1 MNNQQSNPRHSI
13 ALAGFMGTGKS
24 SVGRLVAKKLS
35 LDFVDADSVI
45 VERAGKTIAEIFADD
60 GEPAFRALEA
70 EVCRE
75 LAHQPDLVI
84 ALGGGALLN
93 TETRARFESTSLL
106 VCLQASLDE
115 IIRRVGNDPSRP
127 LFSVDREKTQRL
139 LDSRAD
145 MYNSIPYQVQT
156 DGFSTKQVADQ
167 IIELWRSE
175 R

>member
-1 MNNQQSNPRHSI
+1 MTEQSNTRHNI

-24 SVGRLVAKKLS
+24 AVGRLVAQQLI
-35 LDFVDADSVI
+35 LDFVDADALI
-45 VERAGKTIAEIFADD
+45 EGRAGKTIAEIFAAD

-70 EVCRE
+70 KVCRE
-75 LAHQPDLVI
+75 LARQPDLVI
-84 ALGGGALLN
+84 ALGGGALID
-93 TETRARFESTSLL
+93 TETRAVFESTSLL

-139 LDSRAD
+139 LDSRAE
-145 MYNSIPYQVQT
+145 MYDSIPYQFQT
-156 DGFSTKQVADQ
+156 DGLSTEQVADQ
-167 IIELWRSE
+167 IVELWRNE

>member
-1 MNNQQSNPRHSI
+1 MTDQSNTKQHNI

-24 SVGRLVAKKLS
+24 SAGRLVAQQLS
-35 LDFVDADSVI
+35 LDFVDADALI
-45 VERAGKTIAEIFADD
+45 EERAGRSIAEIFATD
-60 GEPAFRALEA
+60 GEPVFRALEA
-70 EVCRE
+70 EVCLE
-75 LAHQPDLVI
+75 LAQRPDLVI

-93 TETRARFESTSLL
+93 TETRAVFESTSLL

-139 LDSRAD
+139 LDSRTD

-156 DGFSTKQVADQ
+156 SGLSTEQVADQ
-167 IIELWRSE
+167 IVELWRQT

>member
-1 MNNQQSNPRHSI
+1 MNDQHINTKHNI

-24 SVGRLVAKKLS
+24 SVGRLVAERLS
-35 LDFVDADSVI
+35 LNFIDADTVI
-45 VERAGKTIAEIFADD
+45 EERAGKTIAEIFADD
-60 GEPAFRALEA
+60 GEPAFRALES
-70 EVCRE
+70 EVCQE

-84 ALGGGALLN
+84 ALGGGALIN
-93 TETRARFESTSLL
+93 TETRAVFESTSLL

-127 LFSVDREKTQRL
+127 LFSVDREKTQQL
-139 LDSRAD
+139 LESRAD

-156 DGFSTKQVADQ
+156 DDLSTEQVADQ
-167 IIELWRSE
+167 IVELWRQT